1 MKHMFLILIS
11 TIVLQG
17 GCFTAIAGFND
28 GSSSNNIFHKIANAN
43 KPEKTEEE
51 KLQEAQNKELRSCL
65 AGGEYRFKC
74 ADEIMLKECDVSLF
88 KQATLYLKCEINGE
102 YETNTST

>member
-11 TIVLQG
+11 TIVLQ

-28 GSSSNNIFHKIANAN
+28 GSSSNNIFNKIANEN

-51 KLQEAQNKELRSCL
+51 KLLEAQNKELRSCL
-65 AGGEYRFKC
+65 AGEYRFKC

-88 KQATLYLKCEINGE
+88 K
-102 YETNTST
+102 

>member
-1 MKHMFLILIS
+1 MRINLKR
-11 TIVLQG
+11 Q
-17 GCFTAIAGFND
+17 
-28 GSSSNNIFHKIANAN
+28 K
-43 KPEKTEEE
+43 KK

-65 AGGEYRFKC
+65 AGEYRFKC

-102 YETNTST
+102 YETNTFYIKGTTQNDEPFEKVLNKMRSKRPQK